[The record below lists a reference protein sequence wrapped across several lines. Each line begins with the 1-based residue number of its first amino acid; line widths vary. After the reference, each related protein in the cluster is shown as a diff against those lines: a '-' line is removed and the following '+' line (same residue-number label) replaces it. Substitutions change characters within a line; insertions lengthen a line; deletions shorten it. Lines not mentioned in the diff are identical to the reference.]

1 MAGLLDLFTDPL
13 GFKGINKQRAAGD
26 AFARKMYNPNVF
38 NPLTEE
44 ARRQSVEG
52 VDDASM
58 RTGALRRLFA
68 GQPQR
73 QASAFGGNQAA
84 MLSANTAMNASLAGA
99 QAGAELDIQTQE
111 EQAKRAGR
119 ASLAELF
126 SKQKQ
131 TLAIQEAA
139 VEQNKMFAQ
148 AEKNRRTNEFI
159 GGVTGLGMDMLSAY
173 ASGGISSLFGGGEKA
188 VLDEATQ
195 QGILNP
201 AYTETFDEMRDVPM
215 PDITETFDVVK
226 PITESLDNVDA
237 FNRYDFFPV
246 LDENDPDYNAVKS
259 KFDALSDE
267 DLQEF
272 DWHGYLASLSS
283 ANISP
288 KGTTNIQYQQQ
299 DLQPVTQESL
309 FGEDMSKGYITPEDL
324 GRYGRGVGKVASNVI
339 DATPDVTRS
348 FFEGWNNLS
357 KQGNE
362 KLGWFLFGDGTPR
375 PKVKFQ

>member
-188 VLDEATQ
+188 VSEEILPIPDV
-195 QGILNP
+195 QGI
-201 AYTETFDEMRDVPM
+201 DVPETKVDM
-215 PDITETFDVVK
+215 TSIKLDDYFTDDIKYYKSLLNHQTFQSGGNK
-226 PITESLDNVDA
+226 I
-237 FNRYDFFPV
+237 
-246 LDENDPDYNAVKS
+246 
-259 KFDALSDE
+259 
-267 DLQEF
+267 
-272 DWHGYLASLSS
+272 YL
-283 ANISP
+283 
-288 KGTTNIQYQQQ
+288 
-299 DLQPVTQESL
+299 
-309 FGEDMSKGYITPEDL
+309 
-324 GRYGRGVGKVASNVI
+324 
-339 DATPDVTRS
+339 
-348 FFEGWNNLS
+348 
-357 KQGNE
+357 
-362 KLGWFLFGDGTPR
+362 
-375 PKVKFQ
+375 